1 MRAIA
6 LLLVLAGNLYPVDR
20 TYQLDGRIV
29 PESQVAV
36 SLFGATSPFHAET
49 QTDERGH
56 FRFRALVPGE
66 YTVAVFVPGRGEV
79 RQTIEVGPAT
89 ADTKGRIAVNIRTE
103 DSRLVAEEALRD
115 RAKVTARELAIP
127 ESARREYQEAQ
138 KKLTRREVETAVAD
152 LEKAVR
158 IAPQFSAA
166 WNNLGTIAYQSRQY
180 ARAEEDFRKA
190 LDDDPASFEALVN
203 LGGALLSEGK
213 MDEALA
219 YNSQAALRRPN
230 DALANSQLGL
240 TYFATGSL
248 DLGQKYLEIARRI
261 DPAHFS
267 YPQLA
272 LAQIHLKRNERAAAA
287 EEFHDFLRR
296 HPDAAQASRV
306 RESLAK
312 LEQ

>member
-1 MRAIA
+1 MRGVA
-6 LLLVLAGNLYPVDR
+6 LLLAIAGALCLAER
-20 TYQLDGRIV
+20 TYQLDGQIV
-29 PESQVAV
+29 PESQAAV
-36 SLFGATSPFHAET
+36 SLFGATTPFHADT

-56 FRFRALVPGE
+56 FRFRALVAGE
-66 YTVAVFVPGRGEV
+66 YTVAVFIPGRGEV
-79 RQTIEVGPAT
+79 RQTFEVGPAA
-89 ADTKGRIAVNIRTE
+89 ADTKGRIAVNIRAE

-115 RAKVTARELAIP
+115 RAKVTARQLSIP
-127 ESARREYQEAQ
+127 ESARREYHEAE
-138 KKLTRREVETAVAD
+138 KKLTRREVEAAVAH

-166 WNNLGTIAYQSRQY
+166 WNNLGTIAYQTRQY

-190 LDDDPASFEALVN
+190 LNQDSGSFEALVN

-213 MDEALA
+213 MDEALQ
-219 YNSQAALRRPN
+219 YNAQAVLSRPN

-240 TYFATGSL
+240 TYFAIGSL
-248 DLGQKYLEIARRI
+248 ELGQKYLEIARHI

-296 HPDAAQASRV
+296 HPDAPEAVRV